1 MRLCAILC
9 LLLVSGCL
17 SKLPVR
23 HIAESPA
30 VTVSEAGVVKVSGD
44 AQTPSKVDTKKTDG
58 RFTIPEG
65 SRFEFNEKLGV
76 MTLVLSKASEMAVN
90 RTETA
95 VQGPVAFTPDKGP
108 TVGEEMQA
116 KAGYWT
122 HLGLMAGMVAG
133 AAAAIFG
140 LVRGWNYVMYGG
152 SAVSAA
158 CMFGLFVQK
167 HPALLIIIG
176 LGATLAFVGPLI
188 WHTKLKKL
196 TNDTTSSTS
205 NTNAT

>member
-1 MRLCAILC
+1 MRWVITVAIL
-9 LLLVSGCL
+9 LGGCL
-17 SKLPVR
+17 NKVPIR
-23 HIAESPA
+23 HIAEPPA
-30 VTVSEAGVVKVSGD
+30 VVVSEAGKVEVSGD
-44 AQTPSKVDTKKTDG
+44 AKTPSKIDTKKTDG
-58 RFTIPEG
+58 RITIPEG

-76 MTLVLSKASEMAVN
+76 MTLVMAKASEMAVN

-108 TVGEEMQA
+108 TIGEEMQA

-152 SAVSAA
+152 AAVSAA

-167 HPALLIIIG
+167 HPALLIVIG
-176 LGATLAFVGPLI
+176 LGAALAMVGPII

-196 TNDTTSSTS
+196 EPKTPS
-205 NTNAT
+205 

>member
-1 MRLCAILC
+1 MRYLALVSV
-9 LLLVSGCL
+9 LLLSGC
-17 SKLPVR
+17 SNKNPVR
-23 HIAESPA
+23 HISESPA
-30 VTVSEAGVVKVSGD
+30 VLVSESGKVEVSGD

-58 RFTIPEG
+58 RMSIPEG
-65 SRFEFNEKLGV
+65 SRFEFNEKLGTFSLV
-76 MTLVLSKASEMAVN
+76 MAKASEMALN

-108 TVGEEMQA
+108 TIGEEMQA

-122 HLGLMAGMVAG
+122 HLGLMAGMVGG
-133 AAAAIFG
+133 AAAAVFG

-152 SAVSAA
+152 SAISAA
-158 CMFGLFVQK
+158 CMFGLFVEK

-176 LGATLAFVGPLI
+176 LGAALAMVGPII

-196 TNDTTSSTS
+196 EPKTPS
-205 NTNAT
+205 

>member
-1 MRLCAILC
+1 MRLFLILVVFV
-9 LLLVSGCL
+9 VSGC
-17 SKLPVR
+17 SSFKPTR

-30 VTVSEAGVVKVSGD
+30 ISVSETGQVKVSGD

-58 RFTIPEG
+58 RLAIPEG

-76 MTLVLSKASEMAVN
+76 MTLVMAKASEIAVN

-95 VQGPVAFTPDKGP
+95 VQGPVAFTPDRGP
-108 TVGEEMQA
+108 TVGEEAQA
-116 KAGYWT
+116 RAGYWT

-176 LGATLAFVGPLI
+176 LGAALAFVGPII
-188 WHTKLKKL
+188 WHTKLKHL
-196 TNDTTSSTS
+196 SNDAPQTPAP
-205 NTNAT
+205 NATG